1 MNQLT
6 DMVFDNTIQVLTCLS
21 QRVMCKQRLSN
32 AVLWLSMW
40 NMNYSSDNF
49 GFGIKTGFV
58 ALL

>member
-32 AVLWLSMW
+32 AVL
-40 NMNYSSDNF
+40 
-49 GFGIKTGFV
+49 
-58 ALL
+58 